1 MRTSPDVPAPHPP
14 AAPATVRLRSPG
26 EIVSSIPYLLGFAPQ
41 DSLVVLG
48 LRDRALALTCRLDL
62 ADCGLDVSRRSVVHA
77 LGNAGAD
84 RVLLVAFAPS
94 RPPATGAMTSMAR
107 RLSRAGLLVR
117 DRISVVEGRWFD
129 EECSDHRCCPPE
141 GVPVADHDWSPS
153 AMGLQA
159 LTRGFR
165 ADRASVVAEC
175 HPDRPALQAALR
187 SELLGRLAGPTGLDD
202 DDVAGALVAVLGWG
216 PSGPPSPGQLA
227 RAAGATAVP
236 AVRDVCYA
244 IVAPEVLMG
253 ARPALRPLHEALVRA
268 GSLVGDLDAHGTVR
282 GPDARDR
289 LLRRVLSWVRNLPD
303 DLPEVT
309 MPALVVAATA
319 HWCAGDGARAR
330 TLVERA
336 HALDAEPLPMLA
348 TLAGCLARGVRPA
361 SPSTASR
368 PRGRGP
374 RGGRRG
380 LSAV

>member
-1 MRTSPDVPAPHPP
+1 MRISPDIPAPRQT

-26 EIVSSIPYLLGFAPQ
+26 EIVSSVPYLLGFAPD

-48 LRDRALALTCRLDL
+48 LRDRALALTCRLDIV
-62 ADCGLDVSRRSVVHA
+62 DCSLEVSRRSVVQA

-94 RPPATGAMTSMAR
+94 RPRANDAMASVAR
-107 RLSRAGLLVR
+107 RLSREGLCVG
-117 DRISVVEGRWFD
+117 DRISVVAGRWFD
-129 EECSDHRCCPPE
+129 EECSDARCCPPG
-141 GVPVADHDWSPS
+141 GVPVADHDSSPS
-153 AMGLQA
+153 AMGLQV

-187 SELLGRLAGPTGLDD
+187 CELLSRSAGRAGLDD
-202 DDVAGALVAVLGWG
+202 DVAAALVAVLGWG
-216 PSGPPSPGQLA
+216 PSGAPSPAQSAG
-227 RAAGATAVP
+227 AAVATAVP

-253 ARPALRPLHEALVRA
+253 ARPAARPLHLALVRA
-268 GSLVGDLDAHGTVR
+268 GSLAGDLDAHGAVR

-289 LLRRVLSWVRNLPD
+289 LLQRVLSWVRNLPD
-303 DLPEVT
+303 DVPEVT

-336 HALDAEPLPMLA
+336 HALDAAPLPMLD
-348 TLAGCLARGVRPA
+348 TLAGCLARGLRPEP
-361 SPSTASR
+361 PSTASGS
-368 PRGRGP
+368 RGRGP
-374 RGGRRG
+374 RGGRHG
-380 LSAV
+380 LSTV